1 MPYPLCVVLVVRGY
15 FSNKARPNAI
25 KGKTKTAFIAIGTP
39 QVSAIVPRRV
49 TPIPPALMVNPTII
63 PEAIPRWCG
72 SMAWA
77 MTVVR
82 PKVEIKTMPK
92 IPRRMNVMNPLLL

>member
-1 MPYPLCVVLVVRGY
+1 M
-15 FSNKARPNAI
+15 
-25 KGKTKTAFIAIGTP
+25 TKVALIAIGTP
-39 QVSAIVPRRV
+39 QVSAIAPRRV
-49 TPIPPALMVNPTII
+49 TPIPPALMVKPTII

-77 MTVVR
+77 MTIV
-82 PKVEIKTMPK
+82 KAKLELKTIPE

>member
-1 MPYPLCVVLVVRGY
+1 M
-15 FSNKARPNAI
+15 
-25 KGKTKTAFIAIGTP
+25 TKVALIAIGTP
-39 QVSAIVPRRV
+39 QVSAIAPRRV
-49 TPIPPALMVNPTII
+49 TPIPPALMVKPTII

-82 PKVEIKTMPK
+82 PKVEINT
-92 IPRRMNVMNPLLL
+92 IPEIARIMNVMNPLLL